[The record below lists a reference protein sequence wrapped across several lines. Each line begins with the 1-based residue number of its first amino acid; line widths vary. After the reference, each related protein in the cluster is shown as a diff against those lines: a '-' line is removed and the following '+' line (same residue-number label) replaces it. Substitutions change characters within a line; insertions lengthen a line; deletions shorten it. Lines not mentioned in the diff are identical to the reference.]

1 MRPFCRST
9 LVFWRFLPAVFLCA
23 IVCTPAFSQL
33 PQPARVP
40 APAAAAPP
48 IAWEDELR
56 DLAAEIAR
64 LAPPPARINL
74 LVNNISSLTSEEV
87 SPIQSALRVQLA
99 NHGVRF
105 GNGDAADTTVQ
116 VTLSE
121 SVEGYVAVA
130 QVRRNGAEQVAMVM
144 VPRGVKGSPRAGGV
158 VLDTKLV
165 WQQPAQILDFA
176 LPVAQPGEQTILAV
190 LEPTRLVFYSQG
202 LGDWQFAREVDS
214 DSAWATRGWQ
224 GHIDLSQIAEQ
235 GPNAGDARWQKNECK
250 GDFEH
255 PNTVTC
261 AVNERTSDAWIAGN
275 VREPFTP
282 PGGGDS
288 VSIALQC
295 RSHPVALATGG
306 GDWTQAD
313 FIQAYELIGGPSQGA
328 SASGN
333 PVNFSGPITA
343 IWPAAAP
350 ATARAVVHNLQ
361 TGNYEAY
368 LVTATCSQ

>member
-1 MRPFCRST
+1 MLPFRR
-9 LVFWRFLPAVFLCA
+9 LLPALFLCTIA
-23 IVCTPAFSQL
+23 CVAAFSQL

-40 APAAAAPP
+40 SPAAASPP
-48 IAWEDELR
+48 IAWEDEMR
-56 DLAAEIAR
+56 DLAAEIAK

-74 LVNNISSLTSEEV
+74 LVNNISSLTPEEV
-87 SPIQSALRVQLA
+87 APIQAALRTQLA

-105 GNGDAADTTVQ
+105 GNGDAADTPVQ

-121 SVEGYVAVA
+121 GIEGYVAVA
-130 QVRRNGAEQVAMVM
+130 QVKRNGTEQVAMVT
-144 VPRGVKGSPRAGGV
+144 VPRGVKSAPRAGGV
-158 VLDTKLV
+158 VLDAKLI
-165 WQQPAQILDFA
+165 WQQSAQILDFA
-176 LPVAQPGEQTILAV
+176 LPAAQPGEQTLLAV

-202 LGDWQFAREVDS
+202 LADWQFARGVDS
-214 DSAWATRGWQ
+214 DSAWVTRDWR
-224 GHIDLSQIAEQ
+224 GHIDLSQVAEQ

-261 AVNERTSDAWIAGN
+261 TVNERTGDAWIAGN
-275 VREPFTP
+275 VRAPFTP
-282 PGGGDS
+282 PGGGDV

-295 RSHPVALATGG
+295 RAHPVALATGG

-313 FIQAYELIGGPSQGA
+313 FIQGYELLGGPSQAA

-333 PVNFSGPITA
+333 AINFSGPITA
-343 IWPAAAP
+343 IWPAGAP
-350 ATARAVVHNLQ
+350 GTARAIVHNLQ

>member
-1 MRPFCRST
+1 M
-9 LVFWRFLPAVFLCA
+9 A
-23 IVCTPAFSQL
+23 AFSQM

-40 APAAAAPP
+40 VPAAAAPP

-56 DLAAEIAR
+56 DLAAEIAK

-74 LVNNISSLTSEEV
+74 LVNNISSLTPEQV
-87 SPIQSALRVQLA
+87 SPIQSALRMQLA

-121 SVEGYVAVA
+121 GIEGYVAVA
-130 QVRRNGAEQVAMVM
+130 QVKRDGAEQVAMVT
-144 VPRGVKGSPRAGGV
+144 VPRTVKSAPSTGGV
-158 VLDTKLV
+158 LLDAKLV
-165 WQQPAQILDFA
+165 WQQPTEFLDFA
-176 LPVAQPGEQTILAV
+176 LPLAQPGEQTILAV

-202 LGDWQFAREVDS
+202 LASWQFAREVDS
-214 DSAWATRGWQ
+214 DLAWVTRDWR
-224 GHIDLSQIAEQ
+224 GHIDLSQVAEQ

-261 AVNERTSDAWIAGN
+261 AVNERTGDAWIAGDM
-275 VREPFTP
+275 RPPFIP
-282 PGGGDS
+282 PGGGDA

-295 RSHPVALATGG
+295 RSHSIALATGG
-306 GDWTQAD
+306 GDWTEAD
-313 FIQAYELIGGPSQGA
+313 FIQGYELLGGPGQAA

-333 PVNFSGPITA
+333 RINFLGPVMA
-343 IWPAAAP
+343 IWPANAP
-350 ATARAVVHNLQ
+350 GAARAVVHNLQ

-368 LVTATCSQ
+368 VVAATCSQ